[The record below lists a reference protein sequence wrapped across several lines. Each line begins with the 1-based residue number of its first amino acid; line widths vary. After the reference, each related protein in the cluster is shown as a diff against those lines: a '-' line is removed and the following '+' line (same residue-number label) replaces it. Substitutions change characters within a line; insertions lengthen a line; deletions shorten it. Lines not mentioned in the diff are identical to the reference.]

1 MRKNIFNRIRCLFSK
16 DKVLVLS
23 GWWFRWFYTIWVL
36 KWLEELG
43 LDKNIKAVFWVSIW
57 AIVWSLR
64 ASGKKADEIYDLLSA
79 MTLWKFYSNDIF
91 RKTWWLLSNKK
102 IQGLIEQ
109 HIPASFSDLKKK
121 LYIWAVDTNTAQYH
135 LFSSGDL
142 QKIVLGSMSIPW
154 VFPPVK
160 YKNHCLVDWWLLNNF
175 PVDLA
180 KKIYPFNKIIWIAL
194 NWFTKNQKIET
205 VKDNLLVSFEV
216 ILRSKLL
223 ENTQDVDT
231 LFYREIPIW
240 VLSLDKE
247 KMQKAY
253 DMWYRDCIKQ
263 FEKWKKTP

>member
-1 MRKNIFNRIRCLFSK
+1 MKKNFFNKIKSIFYK
-16 DKVLVLS
+16 DKILVLS
-23 GWWFRWFYTIWVL
+23 GWGFRWFYTIWVL
-36 KWLEELG
+36 KWLEELWI
-43 LDKNIKAVFWVSIW
+43 DKDIKAIFWVSIW
-57 AIVWSLR
+57 AIVWTLR
-64 ASGKKADEIYDLLSA
+64 ASGKKADEIYELLGA

-91 RKTWWLLSNKK
+91 KKTWWLLSNKK
-102 IQGLIEQ
+102 IQQLIKQ

-121 LYIWAVDTNTAQYH
+121 MYVWVVDTNTAQYH
-135 LFSSGDL
+135 LFTNWDL

-180 KKIYPFNKIIWIAL
+180 KENYQHNKIIWIAL
-194 NWFTKNQKIET
+194 NWFTKNQEIKT
-205 VKDNLLVSFEV
+205 VKDNLMVSYEV
-216 ILRSKLL
+216 LMKSKLL
-223 ENTQDVDT
+223 ENSKKVDT

-253 DMWYRDCIKQ
+253 NMWYKDCMKK
-263 FEKWKKTP
+263 FWK

>member
-1 MRKNIFNRIRCLFSK
+1 MKKNIFNRIRTLFSK
-16 DKVLVLS
+16 DEILVLS
-23 GWWFRWFYTIWVL
+23 GWGFRWFYTIWVL
-36 KWLEELG
+36 KWLEELW

-64 ASGKKADEIYDLLSA
+64 ASGKKADEIYDLLRA

-91 RKTWWLLSNKK
+91 KKTWWLLSNKK
-102 IQGLIEQ
+102 IQKLIEQ

-121 LYIWAVDTNTAQYH
+121 MYVWAVDTNTAQYH
-135 LFSSGDL
+135 LFSTWDL
-142 QKIVLGSMSIPW
+142 QQIVLGSMSIPW

-160 YKNHCLVDWWLLNNF
+160 YKHHCLVDGGVLNNF

-180 KKIYPFNKIIWIAL
+180 KKMYPYHKIIWIAL
-194 NWFTKNQKIET
+194 NRFTKDQKIET

-223 ENTQDVDT
+223 QNTEKVDT
-231 LFYREIPIW
+231 LFYREIPIG

-253 DMWYRDCIKQ
+253 NMWYRDCIRKLWKQ
-263 FEKWKKTP
+263 HY

>member
-43 LDKNIKAVFWVSIW
+43 IDKDIKAVFWVSIW

-64 ASGKKADEIYDLLSA
+64 AWWTKADEIYDLLSS
-79 MTLWKFYSNDIF
+79 MTLGKFYSNDIF
-91 RKTWWLLSNKK
+91 KKTWWLLSNKK
-102 IQGLIEQ
+102 IEELIQQ
-109 HIPASFSDLKKK
+109 HIKKSFSDLDKKM
-121 LYIWAVDTNTAQYH
+121 YVGVVDTNTATYH
-135 LFSSGDL
+135 LFDNWDL

-160 YKNHCLVDWWLLNNF
+160 YKNYCFVDGWVLNNF

-180 KKIYPFNKIIWIAL
+180 KNKYPYAKTIWIAL
-194 NWFTKNQKIET
+194 NRFEKNQEIKT
-205 VKDNLLVSFEV
+205 VKDNLLLNFEV

-223 ENTQDVDT
+223 ENTKKVDT

-247 KMQKAY
+247 KMEKAY
-253 DMWYRDCIKQ
+253 DMGYKDCM
-263 FEKWKKTP
+263 KKFK

>member
-1 MRKNIFNRIRCLFSK
+1 MRKNIFNSIRCLFSK
-16 DKVLVLS
+16 DKILVLS

-43 LDKNIKAVFWVSIW
+43 IDKDIKAVFWVSIW

-64 ASGKKADEIYDLLSA
+64 AWWTKADEIYDLLSS
-79 MTLWKFYSNDIF
+79 MTLGKFYSNDIF

-102 IQGLIEQ
+102 IEELIQQ
-109 HIPASFSDLKKK
+109 HIKKSFSELDKKM
-121 LYIWAVDTNTAQYH
+121 YVWVVDTNTATYH
-135 LFSSGDL
+135 LFDNWDL

-160 YKNHCLVDWWLLNNF
+160 YKNYCFVDGWVLNNF

-180 KKIYPFNKIIWIAL
+180 KNKYPYAKTIWIAL
-194 NWFTKNQKIET
+194 NRFEKNQEIKT
-205 VKDNLLVSFEV
+205 VKDNLLLNFEV

-223 ENTQDVDT
+223 ENTKEVDI

-247 KMQKAY
+247 KMKKAY
-253 DMWYRDCIKQ
+253 DMWYKDCM
-263 FEKWKKTP
+263 KKFK